1 MMLTEEM
8 KENTKNEIVISEYN
22 PEEILIFLLYLYTDC
37 LSLDI
42 ERALSLLK
50 VNYKLINI
58 D

>member
-1 MMLTEEM
+1 MLTEEM

-42 ERALSLLK
+42 ERAFSLLK
-50 VNYKLINI
+50 VRYIYKAYI
-58 D
+58 

>member
-37 LSLDI
+37 LILDI
-42 ERALSLLK
+42 ERAFSLLK
-50 VNYKLINI
+50 VRYI
-58 D
+58 